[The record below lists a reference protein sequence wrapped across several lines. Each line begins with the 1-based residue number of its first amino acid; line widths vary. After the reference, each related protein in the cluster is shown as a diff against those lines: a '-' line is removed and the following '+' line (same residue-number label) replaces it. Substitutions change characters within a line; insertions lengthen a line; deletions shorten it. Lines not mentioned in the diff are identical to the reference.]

1 MSNEIKH
8 NHEHDNIILF
18 KRDKEIAAKQ
28 AEETKAGQEP
38 KGGIMLADEAKQP
51 AKRVAVD
58 PQDMQRIIGAYARLK
73 ELNEKTIKS
82 PNDDAEAKG
91 LLQFVTGSLLTH
103 AEELF
108 GCWVVCRNEYTPLV
122 TGFTGLLNRALAAI
136 DARNKPAADAPN
148 AK

>member
-1 MSNEIKH
+1 MSTSEIKQS
-8 NHEHDNIILF
+8 HEHDNIILF
-18 KRDKEIAAKQ
+18 KRDKELAAEHEAKQ
-28 AEETKAGQEP
+28 AEEK
-38 KGGIMLADEAKQP
+38 KGGILLADEAKQP
-51 AKRVAVD
+51 PQRKAVD
-58 PQDMQRIIGAYARLK
+58 PQEMQRIIGAYARLK

-82 PNDDAEAKG
+82 PNDDAEAEG
-91 LLQFVTGSLLTH
+91 LLQFVTGALLTH

-136 DARNKPAADAPN
+136 DARNKPAAETPN